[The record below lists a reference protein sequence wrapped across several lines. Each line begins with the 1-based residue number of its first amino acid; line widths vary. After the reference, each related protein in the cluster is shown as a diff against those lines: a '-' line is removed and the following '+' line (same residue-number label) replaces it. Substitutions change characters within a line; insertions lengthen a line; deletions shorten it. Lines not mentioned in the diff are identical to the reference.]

1 MLLCDPTGDAK
12 VSGQRWVPWDRG
24 GGGSPLSHW
33 GPHLLY
39 ICWDFLFQLSCACL
53 DDRNGHTDAGLD
65 LYFKT
70 VLIMNFVVLNKNSS
84 LVGFFNGRERKD
96 RAIVLLTKRADRG
109 HQPTPGLRLS
119 MTALPCP
126 AAVREAGAGAWVAAW
141 SSGHIHDWKTRAHHT
156 LGL

>member
-1 MLLCDPTGDAK
+1 MTAGREKPQRWETGAQAVPRGVMLLCDLTGDTK

-65 LYFKT
+65 
-70 VLIMNFVVLNKNSS
+70 FVFQNCIDHEFRCV
-84 LVGFFNGRERKD
+84 E
-96 RAIVLLTKRADRG
+96 
-109 HQPTPGLRLS
+109 
-119 MTALPCP
+119 
-126 AAVREAGAGAWVAAW
+126 
-141 SSGHIHDWKTRAHHT
+141 
-156 LGL
+156 